1 MRAFVALCLALP
13 CLALPCLALSALSPA
28 AGAEF
33 KGEDDVK
40 YQACLKLAARQP
52 EQAFESALQWRER
65 GGSSPARH
73 CAAMALIQLKH
84 YADAADRLEQLAGD
98 LRKSNPPLVPE
109 VLSQAGNAWLLAG
122 FAERADAVLT
132 SALELRPADP
142 DLYIDRAR
150 VRAARESFREA
161 LGDLDAALMI
171 EPDRAEALAFRASA
185 KRALGENKA
194 ALADAER
201 ALQLNPGQLEALLE
215 RGHLRRASGDI
226 KGARADWVK
235 VLQLAAGTPAG
246 DAAAL
251 NIQKMDLKTD

>member
-1 MRAFVALCLALP
+1 MRHAHAAIAFCLVALFVR
-13 CLALPCLALSALSPA
+13 PA
-28 AGAEF
+28 PAAEF

-40 YQACLKLAARQP
+40 YQACLRLAARQP
-52 EQAFESALQWRER
+52 DEAFESALQWRER
-65 GGSSPARH
+65 GGASPARH

-98 LRKSNPPLVPE
+98 LRKSNPDLVPE

-132 SALELRPADP
+132 SALALRPSDA

-161 LGDLDAALMI
+161 LGDLDAALLI
-171 EPDRAEALAFRASA
+171 EPDRTEALAFRASA
-185 KRALGENKA
+185 YRALGEAGA

-201 ALQLNPGQLEALLE
+201 ALALNPDQLEALLE

-226 KGARADWVK
+226 RGARADWVR
-235 VLQLAAGTPAG
+235 VLELAAGTPAG

-251 NIQKMDLKTD
+251 NIQKMDLKAE

>member
-1 MRAFVALCLALP
+1 MYRFLTLCLALFA
-13 CLALPCLALSALSPA
+13 LAPVGA
-28 AGAEF
+28 AEF

-52 EQAFESALQWRER
+52 DEAFDSALQWRDR
-65 GGSSPARH
+65 GGGNPARH

-84 YADAADRLEQLAGD
+84 YADAADRLEQLATD
-98 LRKSNPPLVPE
+98 LRKSNPGLVPE

-132 SALELRPADP
+132 AALALRPADA

-161 LGDLDAALMI
+161 LGDLDAALLI
-171 EPDRAEALAFRASA
+171 EPERSEALAYRASA
-185 KRALGENKA
+185 KRALGDNQA

-201 ALQLNPGQLEALLE
+201 ALRFNPDQLEALLE
-215 RGHLRRASGDI
+215 RGHLRRAAGDI

-251 NIQKMDLKTD
+251 NIQKMDLKAE

>member
-1 MRAFVALCLALP
+1 MRRIAALCLFAFTASP
-13 CLALPCLALSALSPA
+13 LAA
-28 AGAEF
+28 AEF
-33 KGEDDVK
+33 KGDDDVK

-52 EQAFESALQWRER
+52 DQAFESALQWRER
-65 GGSSPARH
+65 GGGNPARH

-84 YADAADRLEQLAGD
+84 YGDAADRLEQLAGD

-132 SALELRPADP
+132 SALALRPADA

-161 LGDLDAALMI
+161 LGDLDAALLI
-171 EPDRAEALAFRASA
+171 EPDRTEALAFRASA
-185 KRALGENKA
+185 HRALGDNKA
-194 ALADAER
+194 AIADAER
-201 ALQLNPGQLEALLE
+201 ALTLNPDQVEALLE

-251 NIQKMDLKTD
+251 NIQKMDIKSE

>member
-1 MRAFVALCLALP
+1 MRLLIAACLATL
-13 CLALPCLALSALSPA
+13 ALSPA
-28 AGAEF
+28 VAAEF
-33 KGEDDVK
+33 KGDDDVK

-52 EQAFESALQWRER
+52 DEAFESALQWRER
-65 GGSSPARH
+65 GGGNPARH

-84 YADAADRLEQLAGD
+84 YGDAADRLEQLAAD
-98 LRKSNPPLVPE
+98 LRQSNPGLVPE

-122 FAERADAVLT
+122 FPERADAVLT
-132 SALELRPADP
+132 AALALRPADA

-161 LGDLDAALMI
+161 LGDLDAALII
-171 EPDRAEALAFRASA
+171 EPERAEALAFRASA
-185 KRALGENKA
+185 KRALGDNA
-194 ALADAER
+194 AAMSDADHALA
-201 ALQLNPGQLEALLE
+201 LNPNQVEALLE
-215 RGHLRRASGDI
+215 RGHLRRTAGDI

-251 NIQKMDLKTD
+251 NIQKMDLKAD